1 MWRWLSLLVRRRL
14 RTPPTRSMRPSLRKL
29 VDFQI
34 GDGTSGLLVVG
45 GSGEFVSLTPA
56 ERERVGEVAIDQTAK
71 RIPILV
77 DAQDPGGTGDGPPC
91 REGRGGRCF
100 CAAELLHQR

>member
-1 MWRWLSLLVRRRL
+1 
-14 RTPPTRSMRPSLRKL
+14 MRPSLRKL
-29 VDFQI
+29 VEFQI
-34 GDGTSGLLVVG
+34 GDGTSGLLAIG

-56 ERERVGEVAIDQTAK
+56 K

-77 DAQDPGGTGDGPPC
+77 GAQDPGGTGDGPPC